1 MPEPDHQ
8 RKTGAFSETQIAR
21 AEQMFVQYSA
31 HGLSGGNGRVLGMIL
46 GRAPSRY
53 ADFIAR
59 MAAERP
65 QG

>member
-1 MPEPDHQ
+1 
-8 RKTGAFSETQIAR
+8 
-21 AEQMFVQYSA
+21 MFVQYSA

-46 GRAPSRY
+46 GRAPSGY
-53 ADFIAR
+53 ADFIAH